1 MALVGFH
8 VEFRGCNRVYGHPTC
23 MLRIH
28 TIKLPVGVVDSG
40 RRTNDDIDDMV
51 CRLTLPGGCHCCSI
65 IQWNQQLL
73 NINQV
78 HQVAC
83 WKRLNPTAWTC
94 SIFPCIA
101 VVLEVG
107 VSILLGLGSK
117 PRIKTNRDSV
127 WSLLGGSIH
136 IYPLY
141 NSISYGKYPTN
152 NVPTAMNRTHISN
165 DVHCSEEWIHMAKGT
180 TTKLGDISGIQSSI
194 AIVNVST
201 TSSPS
206 PFRNCHVQHFTKNI
220 FIKIPIHYHPLLLS
234 PNIPKYPSVW
244 CLKWWNFGK
253 KTSIKTSWASDAAR
267 RNFQDPPRPCRDRL
281 ICSDWCWMPYF
292 VSHSLIVDLQI
303 SWFWKL

>member
-1 MALVGFH
+1 
-8 VEFRGCNRVYGHPTC
+8 
-23 MLRIH
+23 
-28 TIKLPVGVVDSG
+28 
-40 RRTNDDIDDMV
+40 MV

>member
-23 MLRIH
+23 TLRIH

-83 WKRLNPTAWTC
+83 WKGLNPTAWTC

-201 TSSPS
+201 TSSSS

-220 FIKIPIHYHPLLLS
+220 FIKIPIRLMLEMVIFWHKTIHQNVLS
-234 PNIPKYPSVW
+234 LGCRTEELPGSSQ
-244 CLKWWNFGK
+244 
-253 KTSIKTSWASDAAR
+253 TM
-267 RNFQDPPRPCRDRL
+267 PRSPDL
-281 ICSDWCWMPYF
+281 ISDWCCWMPYF
-292 VSHSLIVDLQI
+292 VEHSLIVDV
-303 SWFWKL
+303 WKFK